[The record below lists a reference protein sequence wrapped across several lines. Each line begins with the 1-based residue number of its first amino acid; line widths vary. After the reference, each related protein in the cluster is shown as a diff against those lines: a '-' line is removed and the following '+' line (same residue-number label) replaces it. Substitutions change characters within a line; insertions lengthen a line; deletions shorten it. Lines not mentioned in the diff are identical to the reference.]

1 MQLYPAIKAKMGDW
15 SYYIVRMTMREVSRE
30 FRLASDLW
38 EDKTL
43 SDAIQR
49 AIDESRVKQQ
59 IVNFLA
65 RRDDRFFSS
74 LVIAAIGGNPT
85 WTPFETRFGDCFG
98 ELSFERDPQY
108 YALDGQH
115 RLKAIW
121 ELLEDPVGAPLGFA
135 NEQISV
141 IVVVREHQSADGDV
155 WLQRYRRLFSSLNR
169 YAKPTDADTNIIMD
183 EDDVFAIVTRRIIS
197 EHRFFRTELPEQDSF
212 RVLTR
217 GKNLKSGAPQF
228 TSLQTL
234 YKMNMILIM
243 TPEMRQM
250 RGRPKDLK
258 AYLQFRPND
267 LEIDRCFL
275 AVSRI
280 WDALLAAVPVL
291 EEKPEQMRA
300 HNLKVSDAGEYQ
312 DNLLFWPIGQE
323 LLAEATRSLL
333 DRTGHDDASDVEV
346 MTDALE
352 PLALVPWELHE
363 PPWVNLLLV
372 PDLVKES
379 TWRMRNEGRKA
390 ALEVGRR
397 LIRWIAGIDTLA
409 PDDSE
414 DLKKEWKSFLYPEPE
429 AHVIEEMWEKVLD
442 ARGRVLGR

>member
-30 FRLASDLW
+30 FHLASDLW

-85 WTPFETRFGDCFG
+85 WTPFQTRFGDCFG

-135 NEQISV
+135 DEQISV
-141 IVVVREHQSADGDV
+141 IVVVKEHQAPDGEL

-197 EHRFFRTELPEQDSF
+197 EHWFFRTELPEQDSF
-212 RVLTR
+212 RVLTK

-234 YKMNMILIM
+234 YKMNMTLIM

-250 RGRPKDLK
+250 LGRSKDLRL
-258 AYLQFRPND
+258 YLQFRPND
-267 LEIDRCFL
+267 SEIDRCFS
-275 AVSRI
+275 AVSKI

-291 EEKPEQMRA
+291 AEKPEQMRT
-300 HNLKVSDAGEYQ
+300 HNLQVSDTAEFR

-333 DRTGHDDASDVEV
+333 DKEGHGDGSDVEA
-346 MTDALE
+346 MTESLE

-372 PDLVKES
+372 PDPVKES
-379 TWRMRNEGRKA
+379 TWRMRNEDRKA
-390 ALEVGRR
+390 ALGVARR
-397 LIRWIAGIDTLA
+397 LIRWIAGIDTLS
-409 PDDSE
+409 PDDAG
-414 DLKKEWKSFLYPEPE
+414 DLRKEWKDSLYPEPE
-429 AHVIEEMWEKVLD
+429 EHIIDEMWENVRR

>member
-1 MQLYPAIKAKMGDW
+1 MQLYPAIKAMMGDW

-38 EDKTL
+38 EDKSL

-49 AIDESRVKQQ
+49 AIDEPRVKQQ
-59 IVNFLA
+59 IVNFLS

-121 ELLEDPVGAPLGFA
+121 ELLEDPAGAPLGFA
-135 NEQISV
+135 DEQISV
-141 IVVVREHQSADGDV
+141 IVVVKEHQAPEGDV
-155 WLQRYRRLFSSLNR
+155 WIQRYRRLFSSLNR

-183 EDDVFAIVTRRIIS
+183 EDDIFAIVTRRIIS
-197 EHRFFRTELPEQDSF
+197 EHRFFRTELREKDSF
-212 RVLTR
+212 RVLTK
-217 GKNLKSGAPQF
+217 GKNLKSGTPQF

-234 YKMNMILIM
+234 YKMNMTLSM

-250 RGRPKDLK
+250 LGRPKDLK
-258 AYLQFRPND
+258 LYLQFRPND
-267 LEIDRCFL
+267 SEIDRCFL
-275 AVSRI
+275 VVSKI

-291 EEKPEQMRA
+291 EENPERMRT
-300 HNLKVSDAGEYQ
+300 HNPQASDAGEYY

-323 LLAEATRSLL
+323 LLAQATRSLL
-333 DRTGHDDASDVEV
+333 DRADHREESDVEA
-346 MTDALE
+346 MAELLE

-372 PDLVKES
+372 PDPVKES
-379 TWRMRNEGRKA
+379 TWRMQNEDRKA
-390 ALEVGRR
+390 ALGVAGR
-397 LIRWIAGIDTLA
+397 LIRWITGLDTLT
-409 PDDSE
+409 PDDV
-414 DLKKEWKSFLYPEPE
+414 DNLQQKWKDSLYPEPE
-429 AHVIEEMWEKVLD
+429 EHVTEEMWEKVRD
-442 ARGRVLGR
+442 ARGRVLAR